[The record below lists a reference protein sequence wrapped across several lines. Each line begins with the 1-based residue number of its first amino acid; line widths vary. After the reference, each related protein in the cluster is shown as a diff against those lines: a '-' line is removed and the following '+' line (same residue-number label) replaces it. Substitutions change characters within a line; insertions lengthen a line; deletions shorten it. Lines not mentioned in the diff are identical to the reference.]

1 MQDKANF
8 AFLIERYNSKLL
20 RYIKRITNV
29 SLEEAE
35 DILQDSFINTYINL
49 NDFDRDLKF
58 SSWIY
63 RITRNQVINN
73 FRKNKIRPQGN
84 YIDIEND
91 FLENIAA
98 ELEIEKNI
106 DLGILGKNVNEIL
119 SQVEEKYREVLVL
132 KFLEDKDYK
141 EISDILKKPMGTI
154 ATLINRGKKQFKQE
168 LIKLNIRL

>member
-1 MQDKANF
+1 LQDKANF